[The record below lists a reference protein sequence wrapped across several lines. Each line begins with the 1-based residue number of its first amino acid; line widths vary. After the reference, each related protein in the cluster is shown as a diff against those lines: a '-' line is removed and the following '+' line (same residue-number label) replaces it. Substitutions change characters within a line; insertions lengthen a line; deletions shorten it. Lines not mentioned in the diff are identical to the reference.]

1 MSTQYAS
8 APGPLA
14 FTSALMLMLVLA
26 APLPELAA
34 QSPDVVADR
43 TARLAATL
51 RLHPGQQVRLALPG
65 TGRVP
70 GNVTM
75 LPGGRL
81 TVLAGDDHRELSLGL
96 ADTVWIRK
104 TAWVPGLVIGGVL
117 GAAFGAF
124 AGAVAQGVC
133 EYDCPSTGE
142 VVGVS
147 VVTAAFGAGLGAG
160 IGALIPKWKRS
171 WVGIP

>member
-1 MSTQYAS
+1 MGSARHRWSPTLCAVTLAS
-8 APGPLA
+8 GLA
-14 FTSALMLMLVLA
+14 LWPPFHLLR
-26 APLPELAA
+26 A
-34 QSPDVVADR
+34 QSTGLESERSAMI
-43 TARLAATL
+43 AAAA
-51 RLHPGQQVRLALPG
+51 RLHPGQSVRLAMAG
-65 TGRVP
+65 AGRVP
-70 GNVTM
+70 GRVTM

-81 TVLAGDDHRELSLGL
+81 AVLSLDDFRELDLGL
-96 ADTVWIRK
+96 ADTLWVRK
-104 TAWVPGLVIGGVL
+104 SAWVPGLVIGGVL

-147 VVTAAFGAGLGAG
+147 VATAALGAGLGAA

-171 WVGIP
+171 WSAAP

>member
-1 MSTQYAS
+1 
-8 APGPLA
+8 
-14 FTSALMLMLVLA
+14 MLVPVT
-26 APLPELAA
+26 PLPELEA
-34 QSPDVVADR
+34 QSPDLVADR
-43 TARLAATL
+43 TARMAATL

-65 TGRVP
+65 SGRVP
-70 GNVTM
+70 GDVTM

-81 TVLAGDDHRELSLGL
+81 SVLADDDHRELSLGL

-124 AGAVAQGVC
+124 VGTIAKAVC

-147 VVTAAFGAGLGAG
+147 VVTAALGAGLGAG

-171 WVGIP
+171 WIGAQ